1 MAPNLSV
8 VEPPAPLSHNPR
20 GIVSPFAQ
28 MARTH
33 GMSSMCDAMVA
44 VALAGSIFFSI
55 DPAAA
60 RWRVALY
67 LVLTIA
73 PFAVVTPLIGP
84 AVDRIRGG
92 RRLMI
97 VLTVLGRAVLAAYG
111 DHLAVRTSRG
121 SLSCRVVAGRR
132 GKLDEGSVARE
143 AVLLVA
149 TGITEVQG
157 REMTVRLSHAL
168 HVEEEWLRELF
179 PAGFREEAGAVF
191 DEGARR
197 VVARRRVMFY
207 DLVIEDKEGG
217 EVSDDEAASLLA
229 EHIVDGSLKLKR
241 WDAKIERWV
250 ARVAFLAQ
258 SRPELEISPI
268 GDDEK
273 KLIVTQVCRKA
284 RSYREV
290 KDREVWPVLRDWLSD
305 PQSAALE
312 SYAPERIELANGVGA
327 KVIYE
332 TGKDP
337 SIALK
342 VQQLYGVRE
351 TPTISDRAVQ
361 VQVLAPNQRP
371 WQVTQDL
378 KSFWESGYPRMKK
391 DLAGRYPRH
400 EWR

>member
-1 MAPNLSV
+1 ILQTWKQLCGLTGRPSIRAGQV
-8 VEPPAPLSHNPR
+8 
-20 GIVSPFAQ
+20 
-28 MARTH
+28 
-33 GMSSMCDAMVA
+33 AMEE
-44 VALAGSIFFSI
+44 L
-55 DPAAA
+55 
-60 RWRVALY
+60 RV
-67 LVLTIA
+67 
-73 PFAVVTPLIGP
+73 P
-84 AVDRIRGG
+84 
-92 RRLMI
+92 
-97 VLTVLGRAVLAAYG
+97 LGRAVLAAYG
-111 DHLAVRTSRG
+111 DHVAARTSRG
-121 SLSCRVVAGRR
+121 SLACRVVAGRR
-132 GKLDEGSVARE
+132 GKLDEGSVARD

-149 TGITEVQG
+149 TGMTEVQG

-168 HVEEEWLRELF
+168 RVEEEWLRELF
-179 PAGFREEAGAVF
+179 PVGFREEAGAVF
-191 DEGARR
+191 DEVARR

-207 DLVIEDKEGG
+207 DLVIEEKEGG
-217 EVSDDEAASLLA
+217 EVSDEEAASLLA
-229 EHIVDGSLKLKR
+229 DHIVSGSLKLKR
-241 WDAKIERWV
+241 WDAKVERWV
-250 ARVAFLAQ
+250 ARVAFVSQ
-258 SRPELEISPI
+258 SSPELEISPI
-268 GDDEK
+268 GDEEK

-290 KDREVWPVLRDWLSD
+290 KDREVWPVLRDWLSA

-327 KVIYE
+327 KVVYE

-351 TPTISDRAVQ
+351 TPTISGRPVQ

-378 KSFWESGYPRMKK
+378 KSFWENGYPRMKK